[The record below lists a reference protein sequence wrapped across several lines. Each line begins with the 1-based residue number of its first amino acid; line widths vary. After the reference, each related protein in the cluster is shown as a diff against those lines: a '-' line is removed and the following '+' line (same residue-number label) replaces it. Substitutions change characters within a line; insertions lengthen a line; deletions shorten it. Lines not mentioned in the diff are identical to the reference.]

1 VWQTIASHVKNRTRL
16 CLLRAGNARQKKSRP
31 TELGGKEVDSVS
43 GVDPFDY
50 RSRETIPSCLARSKL
65 HRFLVTTF
73 WLLHKNTI
81 RDRVQYI

>member
-1 VWQTIASHVKNRTRL
+1 MKNKALL
-16 CLLRAGNARQKKSRP
+16 CLLRAGKARQKKSRP

-50 RSRETIPSCLARSKL
+50 RSRETIPNCLARSKL
-65 HRFLVTTF
+65 HRFLVTAF